1 MVTRPAPHWTKVY
14 CKPMLAAKHSPFR
27 EILQAMKP
35 MLQALFLSSVVVLVS
50 PAGAADL
57 DAPHLYGE
65 HCAGCHGDQG
75 DGMTRARRGLNPPP
89 RDFTSALA
97 KAELTRD
104 RMIQSVAHGR
114 PDTAM
119 MAFSER
125 LTPPQIEAVVD
136 YIRTAFLPKVDSEV
150 SDEMRRLA
158 RGKAVYTSNCGVC
171 HGDEGNGAMWTQ
183 TSLNPPPRD
192 FTSAQAKQELS
203 RERMLTSVTH
213 GRPGTAMM
221 SFNQRL
227 STPDIEA
234 VVDYVRE
241 TFLGKAMTLAQT
253 PANPHGPQ
261 APSVTPEVVAADMS
275 LPLPNNLLGDVEK
288 GRAFYM
294 SNCFTCHGRDGD
306 GNGPRSS
313 FIQPKP
319 RNFLDDQSRQTLN
332 RPALFKSIGIGKPG
346 TVMPAWSKV
355 LSDQQIADVAEFV
368 FQHFV
373 SRREDSEAAESQKKK
388 APG

>member
-1 MVTRPAPHWTKVY
+1 
-14 CKPMLAAKHSPFR
+14 MLAAKHSPYR
-27 EILQAMKP
+27 EILQAMNP
-35 MLQALFLSSVVVLVS
+35 IVQALFFFSVAVFVS
-50 PAGAADL
+50 QAGAADL
-57 DAPHLYGE
+57 DAPQLYSE
-65 HCAGCHGDQG
+65 HCAGCHGEQG

-97 KAELTRD
+97 KTELTRS
-104 RMIQSVAHGR
+104 RMIQSVTHGR
-114 PDTAM
+114 PNTAM

-136 YIRTAFLPKVDSEV
+136 YIHTTFLPKVDTEV
-150 SDEMRRLA
+150 SDEMRRMA
-158 RGKAVYTSNCGVC
+158 RGKVIYTSNCGVC

-192 FTSAQAKQELS
+192 FTSATAKQELS

-221 SFNQRL
+221 SFSQRL
-227 STPDIEA
+227 STPDIEV

-241 TFLGKAMTLAQT
+241 TFLGKSMALVQT
-253 PANPHGPQ
+253 PVNPHGPQ
-261 APSVTPEVVAADMS
+261 ASTVAPEVVAADMS
-275 LPLPNNLLGDVEK
+275 LPLPNKLLGDAEK
-288 GRAFYM
+288 GREFYM

-306 GNGPRSS
+306 GNGPRST

-373 SRREDSEAAESQKKK
+373 SRRQDGGTAETQKKK